1 MVKISL
7 IEKKEKNLFVKW
19 SDGEKS
25 NFNYLWLRDNCPT
38 AHDKNSNHRMFNILD
53 VPLDIEAKKCKIN
66 DDGKLE
72 VVWSVGNHTSYYDQE
87 WLRKNCYTINN
98 KKKYLSPY
106 QLWDCSLQKNLES
119 ISIEHDE
126 IIETEEGL
134 IKWLELLHHKGI
146 AIVKNSPTEDRS
158 AFKVLNRISHIR
170 ETFFKTPF
178 EVLNIPK
185 PNNSAYTAHA
195 LRNHMDL
202 PWFENPPGYQFLHWL
217 INSAKGG
224 DSSAVDA
231 FAVANYLR
239 NNEKEIFETL
249 VKIPL
254 KFRDKDYTQE
264 AHRSFYAPA
273 ISLTKDGDFN
283 DIRFSVATMDA
294 LDCHPDLMKE
304 VYEAH
309 HRFGNLLHDDKFQ
322 IKFRLVPGDIF
333 SFNNRRILH
342 GRTEYDPNSGNRHLQ
357 GYYMDRDEIIGI
369 LSFLKKS
376 RKKFYFNQGFH
387 LSGLLSNHSATTSFT
402 GLFLIST
409 STNIL
414 AWSIFCKDMF
424 SKNLLASA
432 FSAFANTA
440 GLP

>member
-7 IEKKEKNLFVKW
+7 IEKKEKNLSIKW
-19 SDGEKS
+19 SDGEQS

-38 AHDKNSNHRMFNILD
+38 AHDKNSNHRMFNILE
-53 VPLDIEAKKCKIN
+53 VPLNIEVKKCKIN

-72 VVWSVGNHTSYYDQE
+72 VVWSEGNHTSYYDQE

-98 KKKYLSPY
+98 KKEYLSPY
-106 QLWDCSLQKNLES
+106 QLWDCSLQKSLKS

-126 IIETEEGL
+126 IIESTGGL

-146 AIVKNSPTEDRS
+146 AIVKNSPTEEKS
-158 AFKVLNRISHIR
+158 AFKVLNRISHTR

-178 EVLNIPK
+178 EVINIPK

-202 PWFENPPGYQFLHWL
+202 PWFENPPGYQFLHCL
-217 INSAKGG
+217 VNSAKGG
-224 DSSAVDA
+224 NSSAVDA
-231 FAVANYLR
+231 FAVANYLK

-249 VKIPL
+249 IKIPL

-294 LDCHPDLMKE
+294 LDCHPSLMKE

-322 IKFRLVPGDIF
+322 INFRLAPGDIF

-342 GRTEYDPNSGNRHLQ
+342 GRTEYDPNSGHRHLQ
-357 GYYMDRDEIIGI
+357 GYYMDRDEIIGR
-369 LSFLKKS
+369 LSFLK
-376 RKKFYFNQGFH
+376 
-387 LSGLLSNHSATTSFT
+387 
-402 GLFLIST
+402 
-409 STNIL
+409 
-414 AWSIFCKDMF
+414 
-424 SKNLLASA
+424 SK
-432 FSAFANTA
+432 
-440 GLP
+440 